1 MKRMS
6 FILLPWLL
14 MAACENHSSEIDVNN
29 SDLESYEIGK
39 MHNEVLAY
47 YASKSPNYHYPDE
60 AISVIRDYLVEE
72 KKYDN
77 KVVDLCI
84 KEITGT
90 PEYNSLFTTKSVTE
104 DFDLD
109 IYLKEVEMHFK
120 PSEEIMTII
129 KRAFELGECSTPEVV
144 RDFVIQHLQS
154 RRWTNVDKDLAYV
167 FSDVLLNSYYYWTT
181 TDSESKK
188 LKKSSLVILYDAG
201 GALHGL
207 IFGPVGSIIEGALV
221 SVAANE
227 RIPDDD

>member
-1 MKRMS
+1 MKKMS
-6 FILLPWLL
+6 FILLPLFL
-14 MAACENHSSEIDVNN
+14 MAACENYSREIDGNN

-47 YASKSPNYHYPDE
+47 YASKSPKYCYPDE

-72 KKYDN
+72 KKYDYEI
-77 KVVDLCI
+77 VDLCI

-90 PEYNSLFTTKSVTE
+90 PEYNSLFSTKSVTE

-120 PSEEIMTII
+120 PSDEIMATIEQ
-129 KRAFELGECSTPEVV
+129 AFELGEWASPETVK
-144 RDFVIQHLQS
+144 DFVTQNF
-154 RRWTNVDKDLAYV
+154 RGKEWTKVDKDLAYV

-181 TDSESKK
+181 TNSESKK

-207 IFGPVGSIIEGALV
+207 IFGPVGSIIEGALL

-227 RIPDDD
+227 RIPDDE